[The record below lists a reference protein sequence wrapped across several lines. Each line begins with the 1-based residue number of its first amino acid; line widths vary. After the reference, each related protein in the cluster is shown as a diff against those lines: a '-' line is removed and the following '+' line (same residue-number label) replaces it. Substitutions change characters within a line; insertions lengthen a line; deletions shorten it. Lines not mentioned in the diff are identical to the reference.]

1 MTKRVEKA
9 MELHKK
15 GYNCAQA
22 VACSFCVI
30 SCNGCGHLVSCDRGF
45 WWWHGRHERDLRCHL
60 RSLRSGGT
68 FKK

>member
-22 VACSFCVI
+22 VACSFCDVVQMDE
-30 SCNGCGHLVSCDRGF
+30 L
-45 WWWHGRHERDLRCHL
+45 
-60 RSLRSGGT
+60 SLIHI
-68 FKK
+68 